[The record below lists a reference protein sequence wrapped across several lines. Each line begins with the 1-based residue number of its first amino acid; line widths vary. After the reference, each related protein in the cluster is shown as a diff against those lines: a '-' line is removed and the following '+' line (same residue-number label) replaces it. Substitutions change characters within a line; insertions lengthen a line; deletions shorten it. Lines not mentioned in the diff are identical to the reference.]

1 MKGWVKIHR
10 KIVDWEWWSD
20 HNTTRLFMYLLLMA
34 THEDI
39 KHQGKVIKRGQ
50 LVTTRVK
57 IAEATGISEQSVRT
71 SLNRLKSTNEITTKV
86 TNKFTIITICKYE
99 DYQIVEDDTNQQIN
113 QQTNQQLTNN
123 QPTTNQ
129 HKEQELKNNNISSST
144 PTEGARVCVCEDE
157 EQNFYFDAYNSSQWR
172 EWVQMQVKIE
182 QEQISAYI
190 DEFHAFCQ
198 MAEKRHHSRADYQIH
213 FVSWLKKQLA
223 KETTQQQTNKTFT
236 HGNNRSKK
244 CFTIDEIDAIVQA
257 GIGNADTERG

>member
-1 MKGWVKIHR
+1 MKGWIKLHR
-10 KIVDWEWWSD
+10 SITKWEWWSD
-20 HNTTRLFMYLLLMA
+20 HNTARLFIYLLLEA
-34 THEDI
+34 NHEDM
-39 KHQGKVIKRGQ
+39 KYKGMVIGRGQ
-50 LVTTRVK
+50 VLTSIRALSTN
-57 IAEATGISEQSVRT
+57 TGISVRGIRT
-71 SLNRLKSTNEITTKV
+71 SLSHLISTQEITHKPTHR
-86 TNKFTIITICKYE
+86 FTIITICKYE
-99 DYQIVEDDTNQQIN
+99 DYQLTEEDTDTQTDTNN
-113 QQTNQQLTNN
+113 DN
-123 QPTTNQ
+123 QPTQ
-129 HKEQELKNNNISSST
+129 HRHSIKQELKNNISSST
-144 PTEGARVCVCEDE
+144 PTEGARACVCEDE
-157 EQNFYFDAYNSSQWR
+157 EQNFYFDAYNSAVWR

>member
-1 MKGWVKIHR
+1 MKNGWIKLHR
-10 KIVDWEWWSD
+10 SITKWEWWSY
-20 HNTTRLFMYLLLMA
+20 HNTARLFMYLLLMA

-39 KHQGKVIKRGQ
+39 RFCGKIIKRGQ

-57 IAEATGISEQSVRT
+57 LAEETGISEQSVRT
-71 SLNRLKSTNEITTKV
+71 SLNRLKSTNEITTEV

-99 DYQIVEDDTNQQIN
+99 DYQLTEEDTN

-129 HKEQELKNNNISSST
+129 HIEQEHNNISSST
-144 PTEGARVCVCEDE
+144 SGNAHAREAEDQ

-172 EWVQMQVKIE
+172 EWVQMQVNIE

-198 MAEKRHHSRADYQIH
+198 MAEKRHRNRADYQIH

-244 CFTIDEIDAIVQA
+244 CFSADEINIIVNA
-257 GIGNADTERG
+257 GLQGHNSQ